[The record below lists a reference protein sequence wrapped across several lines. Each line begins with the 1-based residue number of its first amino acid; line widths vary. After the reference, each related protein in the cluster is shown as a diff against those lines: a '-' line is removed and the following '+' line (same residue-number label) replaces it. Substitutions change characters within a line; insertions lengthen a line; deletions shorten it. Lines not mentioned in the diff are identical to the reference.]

1 LKQVLYM
8 VSTLKKSGPTN
19 QLSYIIK
26 YIDRSRFNPIVL
38 TLSNEGHD
46 SAISHFVDKLGVR
59 VDTLGLSRL
68 NGIIKAKSK
77 VKKYISDNNIDIVHT
92 QGIRAD
98 GLIRKINIP
107 SVTTL
112 RNYPRN
118 DYPSKF
124 GRLKGYLMV
133 WSHMRSIKLNKN
145 NCIGCSKS
153 IADNFLNDD
162 IKLKYIQNGVDMEK
176 YYPLSEKDK
185 IELRNKKN
193 INPEGRIYITVGS
206 LIPRKNIKTIV
217 HGFNLLNDKNS
228 LLLVVGDGT
237 EKKELQLIST
247 KNVRFIGNVD
257 NVVEYLQ
264 VSDCFISA
272 SLAEGLPNTVL
283 EAIAC
288 GLPAILSD
296 IPPHRELDDNSM
308 QFFKVHDVK
317 GVSNIMRAISGFKS
331 KDMIEFKKQFGAKS
345 MSKRYQS
352 VYLENNN
359 E

>member
-1 LKQVLYM
+1 
-8 VSTLKKSGPTN
+8 
-19 QLSYIIK
+19 
-26 YIDRSRFNPIVL
+26 
-38 TLSNEGHD
+38 
-46 SAISHFVDKLGVR
+46 
-59 VDTLGLSRL
+59 
-68 NGIIKAKSK
+68 
-77 VKKYISDNNIDIVHT
+77 
-92 QGIRAD
+92 
-98 GLIRKINIP
+98 
-107 SVTTL
+107 
-112 RNYPRN
+112 
-118 DYPSKF
+118 
-124 GRLKGYLMV
+124 
-133 WSHMRSIKLNKN
+133 
-145 NCIGCSKS
+145 
-153 IADNFLNDD
+153 LNDD

-217 HGFNLLNDKNS
+217 HGFNILNDKNS
-228 LLLVVGDGT
+228 LLLIVGDGT
-237 EKKELQLIST
+237 EKKELQLMST

-317 GVSNIMRAISGFKS
+317 GVSNIMKAISGFKS